1 MKTPTHGNGSRI
13 CSSHGHTA
21 AEPLVLFAHYRQS
34 NRRRSW
40 SVVTH
45 PVNGFTLVELL
56 VVIAVIGILVALL
69 LPAVQAAREAA
80 RRTQCVNQ
88 VKQIAL
94 GFLNYESAHGRFPMG
109 YSGPFADEKFFS
121 GVKERGGWTHED
133 LGALVHAL
141 PALEQTAIYDS
152 IESVLLKQ
160 DETRVGLP
168 SDYQPWWRVSGGV
181 PLFPNA
187 YDAAYIRIEE
197 FICPSVSG
205 RGVDI
210 TRLTD
215 SAMGVVR
222 ETSGTGDT
230 AQVTRAS
237 VSLMGSNTDVV
248 GLRGISHYV
257 PVSGVY
263 GEGVRSGGN
272 FVPSR
277 IEEIALREGV
287 FVNRRRRR
295 IARITDGTSN
305 TLMVGE
311 NNGERQSPDDTFSS
325 VSDYRS
331 AFIWVGATGLPV
343 MRGLATG
350 EQFDEFTAD
359 ANDATVSLD
368 QFSSSHAG
376 TVNFAFVDGSV
387 RRLSAGIDL
396 DTLYALA
403 GMRDGVTVSGDDL

>member
-1 MKTPTHGNGSRI
+1 MKTPTHVNGSRI
-13 CSSHGHTA
+13 CPWHGHTA
-21 AEPLVLFAHYRQS
+21 AEPLVLLAHYRYLH
-34 NRRRSW
+34 RTRSRPA
-40 SVVTH
+40 VTH

-187 YDAAYIRIEE
+187 YDAAYVRIEE

-257 PVSGVY
+257 PV
-263 GEGVRSGGN
+263 
-272 FVPSR
+272 
-277 IEEIALREGV
+277 
-287 FVNRRRRR
+287 
-295 IARITDGTSN
+295 
-305 TLMVGE
+305 
-311 NNGERQSPDDTFSS
+311 
-325 VSDYRS
+325 
-331 AFIWVGATGLPV
+331 
-343 MRGLATG
+343 
-350 EQFDEFTAD
+350 
-359 ANDATVSLD
+359 
-368 QFSSSHAG
+368 
-376 TVNFAFVDGSV
+376 
-387 RRLSAGIDL
+387 
-396 DTLYALA
+396 
-403 GMRDGVTVSGDDL
+403 